1 MFAMKMRG
9 TTGARRRQHAACSV
23 DFSLCSTVSGVGEAK
38 CRGLVL
44 GSACGD
50 PLSWVALSR
59 MRSRT
64 RVIRACLR
72 RPRFMELYEG
82 IFASVIERSVE
93 KRTEHGCGAGHGL
106 EAFSS
111 LTRPRAGAW
120 LTRRSRA
127 SRVLPSDPQ
136 AFRILVFGSSI
147 SMLGT
152 RISTLAFPMLVLG
165 IKDSP
170 LIAGVV
176 AFAAIAPGVLLYM
189 PAGAIVDRQDPRRVM
204 LVSEISRGVV
214 AILVVVVLLIFG
226 RNISIAF
233 LMLAMFAEEVLEI
246 FSTLADR
253 RYLNRLMERDKISSR
268 QASVEARTHA
278 AALVGRPI
286 GPLLFTFGS
295 FLPFLADA
303 LSFVASVGSLLL
315 IRPAEEPQETGWP
328 TFKQVTSEVGLGVGR
343 VKSDRRIW
351 LTSSLMAMT
360 SVVSQALILIFLV
373 EAHSRKFST
382 LAIGIVLGASGIG
395 GAVGSFYSKIAL
407 QSIRKC
413 WLPIQM
419 WAWFIV
425 FLVLAMAPADFAFWS
440 AVAMFIM
447 SVTGAIGNVECGT
460 YLTENIA
467 DDMIGKISGI
477 SYTMTIGACALG
489 PVFGGYVVQE
499 SSVPRA
505 VLVLFII
512 VTLMALASL
521 LVFKK
526 QRHPASVETES
537 RPSSAEYAPVGGR
550 KLLGPASVPIGSSGR
565 NDADVEVDI
574 RGVAVVRSGDPF

>member
-1 MFAMKMRG
+1 LDTFVPDA
-9 TTGARRRQHAACSV
+9 V
-23 DFSLCSTVSGVGEAK
+23 
-38 CRGLVL
+38 
-44 GSACGD
+44 
-50 PLSWVALSR
+50 PLSRDTRPACAARDSR
-59 MRSRT
+59 S
-64 RVIRACLR
+64 
-72 RPRFMELYEG
+72 FYEG
-82 IFASVIERSVE
+82 IFAPVIETPVE
-93 KRTEHGCGAGHGL
+93 KHTEHDGDAGAGHGAD
-106 EAFSS
+106 AFPLARARPGVR
-111 LTRPRAGAW
+111 LTA
-120 LTRRSRA
+120 LSRA
-127 SRVLPSDPQ
+127 ARVLPSNPQ

-176 AFAAIAPGVLLYM
+176 AFAAIVPGVLLYM
-189 PAGAIVDRQDPRRVM
+189 PAGAIVDRRDPRRVM
-204 LVSEISRGVV
+204 LMSEILRGIV
-214 AILVVVVLLIFG
+214 AILVVVALLIYQ
-226 RNISIAF
+226 RNINIAF

-286 GPLLFTFGS
+286 GPLLFAFGP
-295 FLPFLADA
+295 FLPFLVDA
-303 LSFVASVGSLLL
+303 ISFVASVGSLLL
-315 IRPAEEPQETGWP
+315 IGPAGEPWETGWP
-328 TFKQVTSEVGLGVGR
+328 TFKQVTSGIGQGVGK

-373 EAHSRKFST
+373 EAQSKKLST
-382 LAIGIVLGASGIG
+382 LAIGIVLGASGVG
-395 GAVGSFYSKIAL
+395 GALGAFSSKIVL
-407 QSIRKC
+407 RFIRKR

-419 WAWFIV
+419 GAWLIV
-425 FLVLAMAPADFAFWS
+425 FLVLAMTRGDSVFWS
-440 AVAMFIM
+440 AAAMFAM

-467 DDMIGKISGI
+467 DDMIGKISGV

-489 PVFGGYVVQE
+489 PVFGGFVVQE
-499 SSVPRA
+499 SSVQDA
-505 VLVLFII
+505 VFILLII
-512 VTLMALASL
+512 VALMVLASL

-526 QRHPASVETES
+526 SPHLASVEPES
-537 RPSSAEYAPVGGR
+537 TPLPIDGRESPGLAPAPIASLGWSDVGIAVGNR
-550 KLLGPASVPIGSSGR
+550 
-565 NDADVEVDI
+565 DVVI
-574 RGVAVVRSGDPF
+574 VRGDHSY